1 MKNKTQRLAC
11 IDIGSNA
18 IKYRQYRISKQKS
31 KNFAELDTF
40 KRISVRLGTDAF
52 KFKKIS
58 SQTEQKLL
66 KSIIKLKDKAD
77 KKDIKIITGVATSA
91 MRTVSNG
98 HKICKKIRKK
108 TDIEIKILSGNE
120 EAQLLNFFNYK
131 EFKKEETIVVDIGG
145 GSTEIFYQGNGKN
158 LAKSFP
164 LGAVRILEG
173 KDSSKHW
180 NNLKEWL
187 TKIPSENIKNIVGV
201 GGNARLINEIINK
214 QNRKS
219 SLKELKVLKKELSS
233 KSFEEKVSSYSLP
246 EDRADILEH
255 AIAIFIEIIEFFPK
269 SFLFDSSW
277 NIADAVMKKELQG
290 NKSIQAA

>member
-1 MKNKTQRLAC
+1 MQNKTQRLAC

-58 SQTEQKLL
+58 SETEQKLL
-66 KSIIKLKDKAD
+66 KSIMKLKDKAD
-77 KKDIKIITGVATSA
+77 KKDVKIITGVATSA
-91 MRTVSNG
+91 MRTASNG

-120 EAQLLNFFNYK
+120 EAQLLNFFNYRD
-131 EFKKEETIVVDIGG
+131 FKRDETLVVDIGG
-145 GSTEIFYQGNGKN
+145 GSTELFYQGNGKH

-164 LGAVRILEG
+164 LGAVRILEE
-173 KDSSKHW
+173 KDSPKHW

-187 TKIPSENIKNIVGV
+187 TKIPSENIRNIV

-219 SLKELKVLKKELSS
+219 SLEELKVLKKELSS
-233 KSFEEKVSSYSLP
+233 KSFEEKVSFYSLP

-255 AIAIFIEIIEFFPK
+255 AIAIFMGIIEFFPN

-277 NIADAVMKKELQG
+277 NIADAVMEKELQE
-290 NKSIQAA
+290 NKNIQAA

>member
-58 SQTEQKLL
+58 SETEQKLL
-66 KSIIKLKDKAD
+66 KSIMKLKDKAD
-77 KKDIKIITGVATSA
+77 KKDVKIITGVATSA
-91 MRTVSNG
+91 MRTASNG

-131 EFKKEETIVVDIGG
+131 DFKKDETLVVDIGG
-145 GSTEIFYQGNGKN
+145 GSTELFHHGNGKL

-173 KDSSKHW
+173 KDSPKHW
-180 NNLKEWL
+180 DNLKEWL

-201 GGNARLINEIINK
+201 GGNARLINEIINR

-219 SLKELKVLKKELSS
+219 SLEELKVLKKELSN
-233 KSFEEKVSSYSLP
+233 KSFEEKISSYSLP

-255 AIAIFIEIIEFFPK
+255 AIAIFMGIIEFFPN

-277 NIADAVMKKELQG
+277 NIADAVMEKELQE
-290 NKSIQAA
+290 NKNIQAA

>member
-58 SQTEQKLL
+58 SETEQKLL
-66 KSIIKLKDKAD
+66 KSIMKLKDKAD

-131 EFKKEETIVVDIGG
+131 DFKKDETLVVDIGG
-145 GSTEIFYQGNGKN
+145 GSTELFHHGNGKH

-173 KDSSKHW
+173 KDSPKHW

-187 TKIPSENIKNIVGV
+187 TKIPSENIRNIVGV

-214 QNRKS
+214 QDRKS
-219 SLKELKVLKKELSS
+219 SLQELKVLKKELSN

-255 AIAIFIEIIEFFPK
+255 AIAIFIEIIEFFPN
-269 SFLFDSSW
+269 SLLFDSSW
-277 NIADAVMKKELQG
+277 NIADAVMEKELQE
-290 NKSIQAA
+290 NKNIQAA

>member
-1 MKNKTQRLAC
+1 MKNKAQRLAC

-18 IKYRQYRISKQKS
+18 IKYRQYRISSQKS
-31 KNFAELDTF
+31 KTFAELDTF

-58 SQTEQKLL
+58 SETEQKLL
-66 KSIIKLKDKAD
+66 ESIIKLKEKAD
-77 KKDIKIITGVATSA
+77 KKDIKIISGIATSA

-98 HKICKKIRKK
+98 DKICKKITKK

-131 EFKKEETIVVDIGG
+131 SFKKEETLVVDIGG
-145 GSTEIFYQGNGKN
+145 GSTEIFYQASGKN

-164 LGAVRILEG
+164 LGAVRILEK
-173 KDSSKHW
+173 KDSPKHW
-180 NNLKEWL
+180 VNLKKWL

-201 GGNARLINEIINK
+201 GGNARLINEIVNK
-214 QNRKS
+214 HDRKS
-219 SLKELKVLKKELSS
+219 SLDELRILKKELEN
-233 KSFEEKVSSYSLP
+233 KNFEEKISFYSLP

-255 AIAIFIEIIEFFPK
+255 AIAIFVEIMEFFPN
-269 SFLFDSSW
+269 SCLFDSSW
-277 NIADAVMKKELQG
+277 NIADAVIEKKLQE
-290 NKSIQAA
+290 NKNIQAA

>member
-1 MKNKTQRLAC
+1 MKNKAQRLAC

-18 IKYRQYRISKQKS
+18 IKYRQYRISSQKS
-31 KNFAELDTF
+31 KTFAELDTF

-58 SQTEQKLL
+58 SETEQKLL
-66 KSIIKLKDKAD
+66 ESIIKLKEKAD
-77 KKDIKIITGVATSA
+77 KKDIKIISGIATSA

-98 HKICKKIRKK
+98 DKICKKITKK

-131 EFKKEETIVVDIGG
+131 SFKKEETLVVDIGG
-145 GSTEIFYQGNGKN
+145 GSTEIFYQASGKN

-164 LGAVRILEG
+164 LGAVRILEK
-173 KDSSKHW
+173 KDSPKHW
-180 NNLKEWL
+180 VNLKEWL

-214 QNRKS
+214 HDRRS
-219 SLKELKVLKKELSS
+219 SIDELRSLKKELEN
-233 KSFEEKVSSYSLP
+233 KNFEDKVSFYSLP

-255 AIAIFIEIIEFFPK
+255 AIAIFVEIMEFFPN
-269 SFLFDSSW
+269 SCLFDSSW
-277 NIADAVMKKELQG
+277 NIADAVIEKKLQE
-290 NKSIQAA
+290 NKNIQAA

>member
-1 MKNKTQRLAC
+1 MQNKTQRLAC

-58 SQTEQKLL
+58 SETEQKLL
-66 KSIIKLKDKAD
+66 KSIMKLKDKAD

-98 HKICKKIRKK
+98 HKICKRIRKK

-120 EAQLLNFFNYK
+120 EAQLLNFFDYK
-131 EFKKEETIVVDIGG
+131 DFKKDETLVVDIGG
-145 GSTEIFYQGNGKN
+145 GSTELFHQGDGKH

-173 KDSSKHW
+173 KDSPKHW

-187 TKIPSENIKNIVGV
+187 TKIPSENIRNIVGV

-214 QNRKS
+214 QDRKS
-219 SLKELKVLKKELSS
+219 SLDELKVLKKELSS
-233 KSFEEKVSSYSLP
+233 KSFEEKVS
-246 EDRADILEH
+246 
-255 AIAIFIEIIEFFPK
+255 
-269 SFLFDSSW
+269 
-277 NIADAVMKKELQG
+277 N
-290 NKSIQAA
+290 

>member
-58 SQTEQKLL
+58 SETEQKLL
-66 KSIIKLKDKAD
+66 KSIMKLKDKAD

-108 TDIEIKILSGNE
+108 TNIEIKILSGNE
-120 EAQLLNFFNYK
+120 EAQLLNFFNYRD
-131 EFKKEETIVVDIGG
+131 FKKDETLVVDIGG
-145 GSTEIFYQGNGKN
+145 GSTELFYQGNGKH

-164 LGAVRILEG
+164 LGAVRILEE
-173 KDSSKHW
+173 KDSPKHW
-180 NNLKEWL
+180 NNLKKWL

-201 GGNARLINEIINK
+201 GGNAKLINEIINR
-214 QNRKS
+214 QDRKS
-219 SLKELKVLKKELSS
+219 SLQELKVLKKELSN

-255 AIAIFIEIIEFFPK
+255 AIAIFIEIIEFFPT

-277 NIADAVMKKELQG
+277 NIADAVMEKELQE
-290 NKSIQAA
+290 NKNIQAA

>member
-1 MKNKTQRLAC
+1 MQNKTQRLAC

-58 SQTEQKLL
+58 SETEQKLL
-66 KSIIKLKDKAD
+66 KSIMKLKDKAD
-77 KKDIKIITGVATSA
+77 KKDVKIITGVATSA
-91 MRTVSNG
+91 MRTASNG

-120 EAQLLNFFNYK
+120 EAQLLNFFNYRD
-131 EFKKEETIVVDIGG
+131 FKKDETLVVDIGG
-145 GSTEIFYQGNGKN
+145 GSTELFYQGNGKH

-164 LGAVRILEG
+164 LGAVRILEE
-173 KDSSKHW
+173 KDSPKHW

-201 GGNARLINEIINK
+201 GGNARLINEIINR
-214 QNRKS
+214 QDRKS
-219 SLKELKVLKKELSS
+219 SLQELKVLKKELSN

-255 AIAIFIEIIEFFPK
+255 AIAIFIEIIEFFPS

-277 NIADAVMKKELQG
+277 NIADAVMEKELQE
-290 NKSIQAA
+290 NKNIQAA